1 MKKLVLTFLV
11 IAAGCAAFARERSP
25 KPEAAQLTIK
35 ATIDKIRALLL
46 ADFVAQGFTVDSE
59 VAGTQLQMS
68 KPARETDIV
77 SPGRFLHDQM
87 IGQGVGG
94 HNRNC
99 RRTHRVIF
107 LPDGESTAVTMQWES
122 SCEVQAGFGARST
135 DRHWTETDK
144 KKIRWMQDELESIK
158 QRAETP
164 NASAKKQASSA
175 SPTAEAKPVLEA
187 QHVTGECIQTSTGAC
202 QK

>member
-1 MKKLVLTFLV
+1 MKNLAVVLVLASCV
-11 IAAGCAAFARERSP
+11 FARDRSP
-25 KPEAAQLTIK
+25 KPQAAQLTIK
-35 ATIDKIRALLL
+35 AATEKIRALLL
-46 ADFVAQGFTVDSE
+46 TDFVTQGFTIDSE
-59 VAGTQLQMS
+59 VAGTQLQLS
-68 KPARETDIV
+68 KPVGETDVV
-77 SPGRFLHDQM
+77 SPGRFLHDSM

-107 LPDGESTAVTMQWES
+107 LPDGDSTAVTMQWES

-144 KKIRWMQDELESIK
+144 KKITWMQDELESVK

-164 NASAKKQASSA
+164 NASAKRQSSST
-175 SPTAEAKPVLEA
+175 SPTAEAKAALQS

>member
-1 MKKLVLTFLV
+1 MKTLAVVLLLV
-11 IAAGCAAFARERSP
+11 GCVLARDRSP
-25 KPEAAQLTIK
+25 KPQAAQLTIK
-35 ATIDKIRALLL
+35 AATEKIRSLLL
-46 ADFVAQGFTVDSE
+46 ADFIAQGFTVDSE
-59 VAGTQLQMS
+59 IPGTQLQLS
-68 KPARETDIV
+68 KAAAETDIV
-77 SPGRFLHDQM
+77 SPGRFMRDSM

-99 RRTHRVIF
+99 RRMHRAIF

-144 KKIRWMQDELESIK
+144 KKIRWMQDELESVK

-164 NASAKKQASSA
+164 NATSTKKQPSST
-175 SPTAEAKPVLEA
+175 SPTAEANAAPQPQRA
-187 QHVTGECIQTSTGAC
+187 TGECIQTSTGGC